1 MVHVNI
7 TLKRLKLNK
16 SGGIIMAKYKIGDI
30 FINHKDGKILQ
41 VCEGDSCIDC
51 CYNKDR
57 FNKTCLEGMSCFFL
71 IGINTC
77 FKELPLLPPGTKV
90 KMREDLK
97 EGTKY
102 GVHTFVNEMQQYKE
116 VTIEQYSA
124 TSKGFNVIENIY
136 IYTLEMFDQV
146 INEPKTNNM
155 ETKEIKINVPKG
167 YEIDEENSTF
177 ECIKFKPIKK
187 ELTYEDMAEELFSDI
202 GFYIISNG
210 GIIPFDKTVGKDDK
224 NNATNKNQLE
234 RLLALNQLLN
244 IAEYYNRKN
253 SKEENKIYYI
263 NFDKRNLEYFVKDY
277 TSSIVLRGLVPI
289 FNNKEDAKAVI
300 DNPNF
305 KEILNLIYKCDED

>member
-1 MVHVNI
+1 MTKFKV
-7 TLKRLKLNK
+7 
-16 SGGIIMAKYKIGDI
+16 GDI
-30 FINHKDGKILQ
+30 FINHNDGKILQ

-102 GVHTFVNEMQQYKE
+102 GRQYFVEGME
-116 VTIEQYSA
+116 HCGGVTIKQYNA
-124 TSKGFNVIENIY
+124 TLKVYSIIEDSYN
-136 IYTLEMFDQV
+136 YTLEMFDQV
-146 INEPKTNNM
+146 INESKTNNM
-155 ETKEIKINVPKG
+155 ETKEIKINIPEG
-167 YEIDEENSTF
+167 YEMDKENSTF

-187 ELTYEDMAEELFSDI
+187 ELTYEDVAEELFSSSLFTLDTI
-202 GFYIISNG
+202 GRIYHLCSPNSK
-210 GIIPFDKTVGKDDK
+210 FDKY
-224 NNATNKNQLE
+224 NATSKKQLK
-234 RLLALNQLLN
+234 RLFALNQLLN

-263 NFDKRNLEYFVKDY
+263 NFDKRNLEYFIQGY
-277 TSSIVLRGLVPI
+277 TSSIVVRGLIPI
-289 FNNKEDAKAVI
+289 FNNREDAKAVI

-305 KEILNLIYKCDED
+305 KEILDLIYKGDED

>member
-1 MVHVNI
+1 
-7 TLKRLKLNK
+7 
-16 SGGIIMAKYKIGDI
+16 MAKYKEGDI

-97 EGTKY
+97 ERTKY
-102 GVHTFVNEMQQYKE
+102 GRQYFVEGME
-116 VTIEQYSA
+116 HCGGVTIKQYNA
-124 TSKGFNVIENIY
+124 TLKVYSIIEDSYN
-136 IYTLEMFDQV
+136 YTLEMFDQV
-146 INEPKTNNM
+146 INESKTNNM
-155 ETKEIKINVPKG
+155 ETKEIKINVPEG
-167 YEIDEENSTF
+167 YEIDKENSTF

-187 ELTYEDMAEELFSDI
+187 ELTYEDVAEELFSKNMFTSDI
-202 GFYIISNG
+202 KGKIFWISSSG
-210 GIIPFDKTVGKDDK
+210 AKLDK
-224 NNATNKNQLE
+224 NNTTNRKQLE
-234 RLLALNQLLN
+234 RLFALNQLLN
-244 IAEYYNRKN
+244 IAEYYNKKYP
-253 SKEENKIYYI
+253 KEEKKIHCI

>member
-1 MVHVNI
+1 
-7 TLKRLKLNK
+7 
-16 SGGIIMAKYKIGDI
+16 MAKYKIGDI

-57 FNKTCLEGMSCFFL
+57 LKKTCLEGMSCFFL

-116 VTIEQYSA
+116 VTIKQYCA
-124 TSKGFNVIENIY
+124 TSKGYNIIENIY

-146 INEPKTNNM
+146 INESKTNNM
-155 ETKEIKINVPKG
+155 ETKEIKINVPEG

-187 ELTYEDMAEELFSDI
+187 ELTYEDVAEELFSKNMFTSDI
-202 GFYIISNG
+202 
-210 GIIPFDKTVGKDDK
+210 KGKILWTSSYGAKLDK
-224 NNATNKNQLE
+224 NNTTNRKQLE
-234 RLLALNQLLN
+234 RLFALNQLLN
-244 IAEYYNRKN
+244 IAEYYNKK
-253 SKEENKIYYI
+253 SPKEEKKIHCI
-263 NFDKRNLEYFVKDY
+263 NFDKRNLEYFIQDY
-277 TSSIVLRGLVPI
+277 TSSIVVRGLIPI

-305 KEILNLIYKCDED
+305 KEILDLIYKCDED